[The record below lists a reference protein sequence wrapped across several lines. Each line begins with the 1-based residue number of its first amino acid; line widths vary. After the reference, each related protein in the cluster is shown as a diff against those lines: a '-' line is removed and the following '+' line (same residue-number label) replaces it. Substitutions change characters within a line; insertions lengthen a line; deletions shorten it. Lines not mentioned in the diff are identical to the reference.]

1 MDVGVRSSSIMRSS
15 LRSISSR
22 WRRIGK
28 RLLAEV
34 MADEEGPILRLGGW
48 VRMGPKW
55 QSGLNS
61 ALFALRVG
69 EALEETHSS
78 LSHIVRPYPLYRV
91 PEIVTRGR
99 FPDGGASDSTWRTQ
113 RARP

>member
-1 MDVGVRSSSIMRSS
+1 MGLRSSSSMWSS

-22 WRRIGK
+22 RRSISK

-78 LSHIVRPYPLYRV
+78 LSHIVRPYPLV
-91 PEIVTRGR
+91 ALTPSWDLFVHAKDLFVEAN
-99 FPDGGASDSTWRTQ
+99 GGFS
-113 RARP
+113 